1 MDFSIQKDDS
11 YTYIRVLNEKL
22 DYLMAPGLKSELVL
36 IVANGEMNIL
46 VDLSGCNFCD
56 SSGLSAL
63 LLGNRLCKDANGMF
77 ILYGCTSGSLIK
89 GLGWDREII
98 KMIDDAVGIPSTTT
112 STAVIRASRCASS
125 GMRSRSL
132 AEAKL
137 PRR

>member
-63 LLGNRLCKDANGMF
+63 LLGNRLCRDVNGKF
-77 ILYGCTSGSLIK
+77 ILYGCTGQVSEMLDLADLGNHLTVAETKDEACSFFTSLH
-89 GLGWDREII
+89 
-98 KMIDDAVGIPSTTT
+98 
-112 STAVIRASRCASS
+112 
-125 GMRSRSL
+125 
-132 AEAKL
+132 
-137 PRR
+137 